1 MMMMKK
7 NLIAL
12 TAGACLAVAMPLAH
26 ASKTAGE
33 SVDDSTLGASTK
45 AALVEAKGVS
55 AGDVN
60 VEVYKGMVQLGG
72 FVETQSA
79 KDAAIAAAKS
89 VEGHTKVIDA
99 MAVVPGGRS
108 MGMTMDDTTAQTKL
122 KADLVEKMGLEKA
135 TAINT
140 DVRRGEALL
149 TGWVADQKYKDE
161 AGTIAKNIK
170 GVTKVHNLLSVKP

>member
-1 MMMMKK
+1 MMRT

-12 TAGACLAVAMPLAH
+12 AAGACLAVAMPIAH
-26 ASKTAGE
+26 ASKTTGE
-33 SVDDSTLGASTK
+33 TIDDSTLGASTK
-45 AALVEAKGVS
+45 AALVEAKAVS
-55 AGDVN
+55 AGDIN

-72 FVETQSA
+72 FVETQEA

-89 VEGHTKVIDA
+89 VEGHAKVIDA
-99 MAVVPGGRS
+99 IAVVPGGRS
-108 MGMTMDDTTAQTKL
+108 MGQTMDDTTAQARL
-122 KADLVEKMGLEKA
+122 KADLAEKMGVEKA

-149 TGWVADQKYKDE
+149 TGWVAKQEYKDE
-161 AGTIAKNIK
+161 AGTIAKDIK

>member
-1 MMMMKK
+1 MMRK

-12 TAGACLAVAMPLAH
+12 AAGACLAIAMPLAH
-26 ASKTAGE
+26 AEKTTGE
-33 SVDDSTLGASTK
+33 RVDDSTLTASTK
-45 AALVEAKGVS
+45 AALLDAKGVPGGS
-55 AGDVN
+55 IN

-72 FVETQSA
+72 FVETQA
-79 KDAAIAAAKS
+79 EKDGALAAAKT

-108 MGMTMDDTTAQTKL
+108 MGETMDDTTAQTRL
-122 KADLVEKMGLEKA
+122 KADLTEKMGVEKA

-140 DVRRGEALL
+140 DVRRGEAIL
-149 TGWVADQKYKDE
+149 TGWIAKQEYKDE

>member
-1 MMMMKK
+1 MMRK

-12 TAGACLAVAMPLAH
+12 AAGACLAVAMPLAH
-26 ASKTAGE
+26 AEKTTGE
-33 SVDDSTLGASTK
+33 HVDDSTLTASTK

-55 AGDVN
+55 AGSIN
-60 VEVYKGMVQLGG
+60 IEVYKGMVQLGG
-72 FVETQSA
+72 FVDTQA
-79 KDAAIAAAKS
+79 EKDAAIAAAKT

-99 MAVVPGGRS
+99 MAVVAGGRS
-108 MGMTMDDTTAQTKL
+108 MGETMDDTTAQTRL
-122 KADLVEKMGLEKA
+122 KADLAEKMGVEKA
-135 TAINT
+135 AAINT

-149 TGWVADQKYKDE
+149 TGWVAKQEYKDE